1 MQARKLGRTGMQATP
16 IGLGGWAV
24 GGWAVGGLGPRDEG
38 ESVGAIGRASEHGAG
53 WIGVAAGPSGEIET
67 SIGRGS

>member
-1 MQARKLGRTGMQATP
+1 MQATP
-16 IGLGGWAV
+16 IGLGGWAI
-24 GGWAVGGLGPRDEG
+24 GGSGPRDEG

-53 WIGVAAGPSGEIET
+53 WIGIAAGPSGEIEA

>member
-1 MQARKLGRTGMQATP
+1 MQARKLGRTGMQPTP
-16 IGLGGWAV
+16 IGLGGWAI
-24 GGWAVGGLGPRDEG
+24 GGSGPRDEG